1 MILIKHPNIKESQLS
16 NSNLSIDSLKL
27 IVGGSID
34 LVNLWSYDRSNPVLK
49 DIVIIIRDDGA
60 IIPNPQPNIRIGNTI
75 LFGIIAIAAYD
86 KQGNIRGLQPN
97 EITAMDKYLVQH
109 SMNFIDKPSIPNLL
123 GEVYNA

>member
-1 MILIKHPNIKESQLS
+1 MILIRHPNIKESQLS

-34 LVNLWSYDRSNPVLK
+34 LVNLWSYDRSKPELK
-49 DIVIIIRDDGA
+49 DIVIIIRDDSS
-60 IIPNPQPNIRIGNTI
+60 IVPNPQPNIRIGNTI
-75 LFGIIAIAAYD
+75 LFGTIAVAAYD
-86 KQGNIRGLQPN
+86 KQGNLRRLLSN

-109 SMNFIDKPSIPNLL
+109 SMNYIDKPSIPNLL